1 MKIFPSQSVPEAF
14 LVMHDPIDRSRKWQ
28 IAACATNGAEFQ
40 AHRLSSTLVLVDVY
54 GELDMIST
62 PAFGQFVESQL
73 EPQRRL
79 IIDLSTLD
87 FVGTTALGVLS
98 DVGRIA
104 PRLGTDWMLVT
115 GRAISRLLHAAG
127 LENQYPTATSV
138 DLAVAAL
145 RAGRN

>member
-1 MKIFPSQSVPEAF
+1 MRNFPSQSVPEAF
-14 LVMHDPIDRSRKWQ
+14 LVMHNPIDRRSNLP
-28 IAACATNGAEFQ
+28 IAARAAHGAEFQ
-40 AHRLSSTLVLVDVY
+40 AHRLSTTLVLVDVY
-54 GELDMIST
+54 GDLDMIST
-62 PAFGQFVESQL
+62 PVFGQFVESQL

-79 IIDLSTLD
+79 IIDLSALG
-87 FVGTTALGVLS
+87 FIGTAALGVLS

-115 GRAISRLLHAAG
+115 GRATSRLLHAAG
-127 LENQYPTATSV
+127 LESRYPTATSV